1 MSTRATDPPVS
12 LARRA
17 AASWNDV
24 ILGIIVFV
32 LAIASARASE
42 EAALAEVREDSR

>member
-1 MSTRATDPPVS
+1 V
-12 LARRA
+12 ARRA

-24 ILGIIVFV
+24 IRGTIFV
-32 LAIASARASE
+32 LAIASARGSE